1 MIVNKTKLFVLIIA
15 TLLLQSCA
23 SLEPSNSQLHL
34 GFVLPKEDVNLIG
47 GTADAEG
54 NIYFT
59 TQDGILHAVKNSG
72 KGIWNFQGYYKRVS
86 APFLGM
92 DGTIY
97 FIGDGQ
103 KLVAIDKTGN
113 KKWVYIP
120 NGTIWSNPKMAPDG
134 TIYLEVFLPKTK
146 DTDYV
151 IYRVASDGTATSFP
165 LLSDIYLDNSTIDSK
180 GNIRLWGPDKIQTLS
195 PSGEIS
201 QECNKAENRI
211 ASNVITGPDDLMMFV
226 EGDWKSGIDRINAW
240 KTDCSLAWSFE
251 LNNEANWSTRYTLI
265 PGRKDILFVGGPDG
279 MLYKVNS
286 AYGSIVWKSVSNPDL
301 GKIVS
306 VVEMKDGLTY
316 AAGSAGKLA
325 AFDTEGKQVW
335 SDELYWPGTPY
346 GLSVLPKNQLFLIQG
361 SRILIYTH
369 DSSINYQ
376 IPKEARPPASEE
388 KAKNEIVSFVLDF
401 VVKNEIGETVEVV
414 RSSGMPWLKP
424 PPDASIIIYAPPN
437 ESNEL
442 SWEPLDS
449 DNPITVWWY
458 ADGELTEADDK
469 QKAIEEYHRIYME
482 KSSLQSIFTWGYYDF
497 GILSISQ
504 DFRSADIYIG
514 VSCGSLCGH
523 GVKYIL
529 QRSSNGEWW
538 IFDSTL
544 LWMS

>member
-1 MIVNKTKLFVLIIA
+1 MNKTKFITLIITA
-15 TLLLQSCA
+15 FLLQSCV
-23 SLEPSNSQLHL
+23 SLPASNSPLHL
-34 GFVLPKEDVNLIG
+34 GFVLPGDDVRWVG
-47 GTADAEG
+47 GTADSKG

-59 TQDGILHAVKNSG
+59 TQDGNLHAIKNSG
-72 KGIWNFQGYYKRVS
+72 REIWNFRGFNRHAS
-86 APFLGM
+86 APFLGE

-97 FIGDGQ
+97 FIGDEQ
-103 KLVAIDKTGN
+103 KLFAIDKKGTQ
-113 KKWVYIP
+113 KWVYIP

-165 LLSDIYLDNSTIDSK
+165 LLSDIYLDNSTIDSN

-201 QECNKAENRI
+201 QECNKDENRI

-240 KTDCSLAWSFE
+240 KMDCSLAWSFE
-251 LNNEANWSTRYTLI
+251 INNESNWSTRYTLI

-316 AAGSAGKLA
+316 AAGSAGKLV

-335 SDELYWPGTPY
+335 ADELYWPGTPY
-346 GLSVLPKNQLFLIQG
+346 GLRVLPKNQLFLIQG

-401 VVKNEIGETVEVV
+401 IVKNEIGETAEVI
-414 RSSGMPWLKP
+414 RTSGSPWVNSP
-424 PPDASIIIYAPPN
+424 PHANIIVYAPPN
-437 ESNEL
+437 TNTEN
-442 SWEPLDS
+442 SWEYLNLK
-449 DNPITVWWY
+449 NPITVWWY
-458 ADGELTEADDK
+458 ADNILTKVDDK
-469 QKAIEEYHRIYME
+469 QKAIDEYQE
-482 KSSLQSIFTWGYYDF
+482 KYIDTASGDIFVWGSYEF
-497 GILSISQ
+497 GIIKISP
-504 DFRSADIYIG
+504 DFRSAEIYIG
-514 VSCGSLCGH
+514 ASCGPLCGH

-538 IFDSTL
+538 IYDSTL